1 MVLTGRAA
9 VLALVGAGLVGL
21 LVAAGWTAWVALLA
35 VNVALVTVLLL
46 DAARAAPCQDLALT
60 RTGDR
65 KVRLGEVAHVRLA
78 VTNTGGRRWHGLLRD
93 AWAPTANAT
102 IGGMTDRV
110 DVDLGAGQAAE
121 IDVSVAPSRR
131 GDRPTDRVT
140 LRSLGPLGLAGRQRS
155 IALAWS
161 VRTLPPF
168 SSRRH
173 LPSRL
178 ARLRDM
184 DGRQAIAVRAQ
195 GTEFDSLR
203 EYVPGDDVR
212 SIDWRATARA
222 SDVMVRTWR
231 PERDRRVVMVLDS
244 GRTSAVRIGDETR
257 LDILIDAGLLLA
269 ALAGRAGDRVDLLA
283 HDRRTRLQVSG
294 GSGPSL
300 LPQLVD
306 GIATLEP
313 ELSET
318 DYRGLVS
325 AVLSRVRKRALV
337 VLFVALDRPSM
348 EEGLLPA
355 LAPLTARH
363 TVIVASVREPDGPTA
378 ARPAP
383 APALVGAQADPGSL
397 TDRGG
402 GPAASAGSDAARA
415 YLGAARARADLDRA
429 HVATVLARMGV
440 RVVEATPEEIAPKV
454 ADAYLDLKAAGRL

>member
-1 MVLTGRAA
+1 
-9 VLALVGAGLVGL
+9 
-21 LVAAGWTAWVALLA
+21 
-35 VNVALVTVLLL
+35 
-46 DAARAAPCQDLALT
+46 
-60 RTGDR
+60 
-65 KVRLGEVAHVRLA
+65 VR
-78 VTNTGGRRWHGLLRD
+78 
-93 AWAPTANAT
+93 
-102 IGGMTDRV
+102 
-110 DVDLGAGQAAE
+110 
-121 IDVSVAPSRR
+121 IDVAVQPSRR

-140 LRSLGPLGLAGRQRS
+140 LRSLGPFGLAGRQRS
-155 IALAWS
+155 VEVDWS

-222 SDVMVRTWR
+222 ADVMVRTWR
-231 PERDRRVVMVLDS
+231 PERDRRVVMVLDT

-269 ALAGRAGDRVDLLA
+269 ALAGRAGDRVDLVA

-300 LPQLVD
+300 LPRLVD

-313 ELSET
+313 ELTET

-337 VLFVALDRPSM
+337 VLFVTLDRPAM
-348 EEGLLPA
+348 EEGLIPALPA
-355 LAPLTARH
+355 LTARH
-363 TVIVASVREPDGPTA
+363 TVIVASVREP
-378 ARPAP
+378 AP
-383 APALVGAQADPGSL
+383 APAHTPASPPPGVRTSAATGRILPEAEGLPGVGGSE
-397 TDRGG
+397 
-402 GPAASAGSDAARA
+402 DAAGV
-415 YLGAARARADLDRA
+415 YLSAARARADLDRA

-440 RVVEATPEEIAPKV
+440 RVVEATPADIAPKV
-454 ADAYLDLKAAGRL
+454 ADAYLDMKAAGRL